1 MKRTL
6 CQAGINVKTLTSNS
20 TRGAS
25 TSKAAANG
33 LTLKEINRAAGW
45 SNVSKTFQKHYNK
58 TVIGNKNFGEK
69 CILDVCK

>member
-6 CQAGINVKTLTSNS
+6 CQAGINVKTFTSHS

-58 TVIGNKNFGEK
+58 TVIGNKT
-69 CILDVCK
+69 V